1 MGKQLVIFDMD
12 GTLIDSMPYW
22 ENVGPNYLRSRGVKP
37 PEDFGE
43 KIEAMT
49 LLESCAYLKECYGF
63 PETVEDIL
71 VGIMEHIKLSY
82 FFEIPPKNGMKQK
95 VKEEKDAGHTVV
107 ILSNSEK
114 SCIEACMKRT
124 GMKPYFDAIYATDE
138 LGMRK
143 DGPEIFQFVAEIHGF
158 TTAQTHVYDDAFH
171 AIEAA
176 KNAGCYVTA
185 VYDATME
192 ACWDKICE
200 IADDTIT
207 FGE

>member
-1 MGKQLVIFDMD
+1 MDKQLVIFDMD

-22 ENVGPNYLRSRGVKP
+22 ENVGPDYLKSRGVEP

-49 LLESCAYLKECYGF
+49 LLESCTYLKECYRF
-63 PETVEDIL
+63 PETVEEIL
-71 VGIMEHIKLSY
+71 AGIMEHIKLSY
-82 FFEIPPKNGMKQK
+82 FFEIPPKNGMKKK
-95 VKEEKDAGHTVV
+95 VSEEKKAGHTVV

-143 DGPEIFQFVAEIHGF
+143 DGPEIFRYVAKKHGF
-158 TTAQTHVYDDAFH
+158 TTEETHVYDDAFH
-171 AIEAA
+171 AIKAA
-176 KNAGCYVTA
+176 KEAGCYVTA
-185 VYDATME
+185 VYDASMKDM
-192 ACWDKICE
+192 WDEICQ
-200 IADDTIT
+200 ISDDQIMI
-207 FGE
+207 